1 MSVRNREVTSIAD
14 HLKRLETR
22 DHDCEFGRALDT
34 PLDLDSPER
43 TLLVEEATKI
53 YQARQV
59 RQKYLGRG
67 FFGEPAWDILLMLY
81 IEAGKRPMN
90 ATSTALIANTSE
102 TTARRWTEI
111 LEAECLV
118 ESHPHLTDNR
128 LRLVQLSRR
137 GRAILDQYLREI
149 LRPLPNRRI

>member
-1 MSVRNREVTSIAD
+1 MSARNREVTLITD
-14 HLKRLETR
+14 HVKRLESLDER
-22 DHDCEFGRALDT
+22 VEFARALDT

-43 TLLVEEATKI
+43 IVLVEEAKKI

-90 ATSTALIANTSE
+90 ATSTALIANASE

-118 ESHPHLTDNR
+118 EIHPHLTDNR

-137 GRAILDQYLREI
+137 GRAILDQYLGEI
-149 LRPLPNRRI
+149 LHPVPNRRI